1 MAAFTIPAFGETN
14 FFRNKENNFATVTLI
29 ADVASDA
36 LEAYGKLLLESGAE
50 KKQEYT
56 ENLHR
61 FAAYFKNGTGYFLNY
76 YEGTREL
83 SIVEETDTAYFDFA
97 DKSPDDARKTP
108 QFTQVK
114 LSDFGLLDVIRLSD
128 GRFIVVDGGRND
140 QFNRDAL
147 LRTLTVGAEGDKPV
161 IAAWFLTHPHSDHF
175 HCFMGFMEQYGHLVK
190 VEKMML
196 LFPEAD
202 DLEHYPALAAKE
214 GKDEDLSGIVK
225 VPQMWQTIAAHGL
238 PVFATHTGQRYQIG
252 DADCQMMASM
262 DDTIHCCK
270 DINATSQ
277 VIRVRLAGQTLLLT
291 TDAPL
296 HISKM
301 GKRYGEGLKADI
313 LQFPHHGFS
322 FSKMENVEEQIAIF
336 ELIAP
341 EVCLLP
347 VADYHAYT
355 SFCTFRES
363 TAHLMCHPGVKEYL
377 AGSHQRTLE
386 LPYTPTAYGAAERER
401 NYRRGRAASGAC
413 TWIFSDIP
421 ANAPDAFAFTLLN
434 TTYVPATVEVDV
446 YFESKAQVI
455 ERQRV
460 VLTARCLKRAR
471 CAADL
476 IDADRFP
483 KELAPDAV
491 FGIRFRS
498 DIPIVV
504 THKAYPA
511 AYSGEGLG

>member
-1 MAAFTIPAFGETN
+1 MSISIPAFGETS
-14 FFRNKENNFATVTLI
+14 FFQHKENHTATVTLLPET
-29 ADVASDA
+29 S
-36 LEAYGKLLLESGAE
+36 LRAYEDYCALLERTGAV
-50 KKQEYT
+50 KKEEYA
-56 ENLHR
+56 EHLHR
-61 FAAYFKNGTGYFLNY
+61 FAAYEQNDTGYFLNY
-76 YEGTREL
+76 FEGTREL
-83 SIVEETDTAYFDFA
+83 SIVEETDTAYFKFSDKPA
-97 DKSPDDARKTP
+97 DGARKTP

-147 LRTLTVGAEGDKPV
+147 LRTLTVGAEGDTPV

-175 HCFMGFMEQYGHLVK
+175 HCFMGFMEQYGHLVQ
-190 VEKMML
+190 VEKMLL

-202 DLEHYPALAAKE
+202 DLAHYPALAAKE
-214 GKDEDLSGIVK
+214 GVDEDLSAVAKI
-225 VPQMWQTIAAHGL
+225 PQMWRTIAAHGL
-238 PVFATHTGQRYQIG
+238 PVFATHTGQRYRIG
-252 DADCQMMASM
+252 DATCQLMATM
-262 DDTIHCCK
+262 DDTIHCCQ
-270 DINATSQ
+270 DINASSQ
-277 VIRVRLAGQTLLLT
+277 VIRVELAGQTLLLT
-291 TDAPL
+291 TDAPM
-296 HISKM
+296 HISRM
-301 GKRYGEGLKADI
+301 GKRYDAGLSADI

-355 SFCTFRES
+355 SFSTFRES
-363 TAHLMCHPGVKEYL
+363 TAHLMRHPGVKEYL
-377 AGSHQRTLE
+377 AGDHQRTLE
-386 LPYTPTAYGAAERER
+386 LPYTPTAYGAEERER
-401 NYRRGRAASGAC
+401 NYRRGRAAAGAC

-421 ANAPDAFAFTLLN
+421 ASAPDAFAFTLLN

-446 YFESKAQVI
+446 YFESKTQVI

-460 VLTARCLKRAR
+460 VLTARCLKQSR

-476 IDADRFP
+476 IDAARLP
-483 KELAPDAV
+483 QNLAPDAV

-504 THKAYPA
+504 THKTYPA

>member
-1 MAAFTIPAFGETN
+1 MSVSIPAFGEEK
-14 FFRNKENNFATVTLI
+14 FFQHRENNSAVVTLLP
-29 ADVASDA
+29 DVAPEA
-36 LEAYGKLLLESGAE
+36 LDAYGRLLLESGAE

-61 FAAYFKNGTGYFLNY
+61 FAAYCQNGTGYFLNY
-76 YEGTREL
+76 YEGTKEL
-83 SIVEETDTAYFDFA
+83 SIVEESDTAYFSFA
-97 DKSPDDARKTP
+97 DKSPDGARKTP

-114 LSDFGLLDVIRLSD
+114 LSDFGLLDVVRLPD

-147 LRTLTVGAEGDKPV
+147 LRTLTAGAQGDTPV

-190 VEKMML
+190 VEKMLL

-202 DLEHYPALAAKE
+202 DLAHYPALNAKE
-214 GKDEDLSGIVK
+214 GVDEDLSAIAK
-225 VPQMWQTIAAHGL
+225 VPQMWQTIAAHDL

-252 DADCQMMASM
+252 DATCQLMATM
-262 DDTIHCCK
+262 DDTIHCCQ

-277 VIRVRLAGQTLLLT
+277 VIRMELAGQTLLLT

-296 HISKM
+296 HISGM
-301 GKRYGEGLKADI
+301 GKRYGSGLKADI

-322 FSKMENVEEQIAIF
+322 FSRMENVEEQIAIF

-401 NYRRGRAASGAC
+401 NYRRGRAAAGAC

-421 ANAPDAFAFTLLN
+421 ASAPDAFAFTLLN

-446 YFESKAQVI
+446 YFESKTQVI

-460 VLTARCLKRAR
+460 VLTAKCLRQAR

-476 IDADRFP
+476 IDADRLP
-483 KELAPDAV
+483 RDLAPDAV

-504 THKAYPA
+504 THKAYAA
-511 AYSGEGLG
+511 AYFGEGLG